1 MMKRLVYTSLL
12 IAGLMAASM
21 AHAQEPATDE
31 VPKDKPIA
39 GYDGGFFIQTA
50 DGENK
55 IKIKGR
61 VQPQYYFEKGRFG
74 VESVSTFKMRRAQ
87 INFSGNISKSWSFFA
102 LFQNGTSQ
110 TQTKGTLFWLGSV
123 TYSPG
128 DYFSMEMGMVDPQFD
143 RLSMGSSGTFM
154 FVENPLVATQED
166 GIQDLS
172 LSRPA
177 FGFENGPG
185 IVISGNIKD
194 RFLYGVSVTN
204 GTNPTGN
211 STFTPNFNKRMSG
224 AIRMQYNIL
233 KDPGYA
239 ESDLGWSETP
249 ALAWGVGG
257 GYLDQ
262 GSADAYSGV
271 PSATPPIL
279 PTIYYRFNL
288 QGTSDLT
295 FKYKGLSILG
305 SVYGRIQYASS
316 LVTNNKLTLHD
327 MGYYGQAG
335 YFVIP
340 KKLEIAARASQ
351 MFREGPLNDS
361 SEYDGGINWYI
372 VGNSVKWQNTVGLVR
387 SYDNVGGTTGQRIWR
402 FWSMITMNI

>member
-12 IAGLMAASM
+12 IAGLMTASL

-87 INFSGNISKSWSFFA
+87 INFSGNISKNWSFFA
-102 LFQNGTSQ
+102 LFQNGTSSSQ
-110 TQTKGTLFWLGSV
+110 SRAGTLFWLGSV

-143 RLSMGSSGTFM
+143 RLSMASSGGFM
-154 FVENPLVATQED
+154 FVESPLAATQED
-166 GIQDLS
+166 GIQDFS

-194 RFLYGVSVTN
+194 KFLYGVSVTN
-204 GTNPTGN
+204 GDNPTGN
-211 STFTPNFNKRMSG
+211 STFTSNFNKRMSG
-224 AIRMQYNIL
+224 TIRMQYNIL
-233 KDPGYA
+233 KDPGFA
-239 ESDLGWSETP
+239 EFDLGWSETP

-262 GSADAYSGV
+262 GSVDAYSSG
-271 PSATPPIL
+271 
-279 PTIYYRFNL
+279 TIYYRHNL

-305 SVYGRIQYASS
+305 SVYGRIQYATS
-316 LVTNNKLTLHD
+316 LVSGNNLTLQD

-340 KKLEIAARASQ
+340 KKLELAGRASQ
-351 MFREGPLNDS
+351 IFREGPLNDS
-361 SEYDGGINWYI
+361 SEYDAGVNWYI

-387 SYDNVGGTTGQRIWR
+387 SYDSVDGTTGQRVWR